1 MDQIANFLIGP
12 MAEYLNAHPKLMAGL
27 VAVLVINLAV
37 KAFVDSLVSSRA
49 QWDKTPLSDD
59 TWYEKALT
67 WAVRI
72 TGLLGKAAAYTAGFR
87 PKSKAEIK
95 QDPK

>member
-1 MDQIANFLIGP
+1 MDQLIITIL
-12 MAEYLNAHPKLMAGL
+12 AYITDHPKIGAAL
-27 VAVLVINLAV
+27 VLFLVVNTAV

-49 QWDKTPLSDD
+49 QWDKTPQTDD

-67 WAVRI
+67 WSSRI
-72 TGLLGKAAAYTAGFR
+72 LVILGKMTAYMAGFR

-95 QDPK
+95 TGV